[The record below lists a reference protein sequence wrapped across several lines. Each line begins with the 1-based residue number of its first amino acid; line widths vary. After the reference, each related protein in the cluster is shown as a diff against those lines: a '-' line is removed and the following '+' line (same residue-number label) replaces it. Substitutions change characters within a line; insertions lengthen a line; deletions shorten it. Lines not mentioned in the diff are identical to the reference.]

1 MNADWQYL
9 PVRFDAKA
17 HAVALTGRCAHSCS
31 LLEVVREMQREL
43 YHTKDGCPP
52 RKRKGNYAMYGYIC
66 AFITQEA
73 TKLKQ

>member
-17 HAVALTGRCAHSCS
+17 HAVTLTGRCAHSCS

-43 YHTKDGCPP
+43 YHTKDGFQP
-52 RKRKGNYAMYGYIC
+52 RKRKGNYEMYGSIH
-66 AFITQEA
+66 ALITQEA

>member
-1 MNADWQYL
+1 MNAECQYL
-9 PVRFDAKA
+9 PLHFDVKA

-43 YHTKDGCPP
+43 YHTKDGYPP
-52 RKRKGNYAMYGYIC
+52 RKRKGNDAMYAYIG
-66 AFITQEA
+66 ALITQEA